1 MLFQALDDKKECVGI
16 YANDELTFDNIPQE
30 LSHTWSFSSSVDTN
44 GIQYA
49 KIYAKGKEL
58 AEVCPEHL
66 REEYNKVQKKML
78 AFYKSFFLSKVSLHE
93 HCFYDLVPKRY
104 LLEYFSIKNEISQ
117 WVFDNYEKP
126 ANHDVIVRT
135 MRMVHSIGLQSFNVD
150 KGELNPH
157 IAEARVRTF
166 RKRLGTEEQ
175 RVVYNPFGTITGRL
189 TVSKSS
195 FPILTLDKKFRKIVK
210 PKNDWLVE
218 IDFNAAELRTLLGL
232 SGSEQPEEDLHQ
244 WNMENLYKQEELSR
258 EQAKEKI
265 FSWLYNPNSLD
276 KEAEKYYCRDKLV
289 KKYFSDGKIRTPM
302 GRVIES
308 QERTALNYLI
318 QSTSSDIFLN
328 SAYAI
333 WEMLEHKRS
342 EVRFLVHDSVLLDL
356 SDEDKELLP
365 EMIDKFSKTPLGKYK
380 VGVSIGKSYGEMRKM
395 K

>member
-30 LSHTWSFSSSVDTN
+30 LSHTWSFSSSVDKD

-58 AEVCPEHL
+58 TEVCPEHL

-93 HCFYDLVPKRY
+93 HCFYDLVPERH

-157 IAEARVRTF
+157 IAEDRVRTF

-218 IDFNAAELRTLLGL
+218 LDFNAAELRTLLGL

-244 WNMENLYKQEELSR
+244 WNMENLYKEEELSR

-289 KKYFSDGKIRTPM
+289 KKYFSEGKIKTPM

-333 WEMLEHKRS
+333 WEMLEGKRS

>member
-1 MLFQALDDKKECVGI
+1 MLFQALDDKRECVGI
-16 YANDELTFDNIPQE
+16 YANDELTFDNIPQD
-30 LSHTWSFSSSVDTN
+30 LSHTWSFSSSVDSD

-58 AEVCPEHL
+58 ADVCPEHL

-78 AFYKSFFLSKVSLHE
+78 AFYKSFFLSKVSLQE
-93 HCFYDLVPKRY
+93 HCFYDLVPKRH

-126 ANHDVIVRT
+126 ANHDVIVKT

-150 KGELNPH
+150 KGELNPY
-157 IAEARVRTF
+157 IAEDRVRTF
-166 RKRLGTEEQ
+166 RKRIGAEEQ
-175 RVVYNPFGTITGRL
+175 RVIYNPFGTITGRL

-195 FPILTLDKKFRKIVK
+195 FPILTLDKKFRNVVK

-218 IDFNAAELRTLLGL
+218 LDFNAAELRTLLGL
-232 SGSEQPEEDLHQ
+232 SGTPQPEEDLHL
-244 WNMENLYKQEELSR
+244 WNVENIYDEAITR

-265 FSWLYNPNSLD
+265 FSWLYNPNALD
-276 KEAEKYYCRDKLV
+276 KKAETYYNRDKLV
-289 KKYFSDGKIRTPM
+289 EKYYAEGKVSTPM
-302 GRVIES
+302 GRTIES
-308 QERTALNYLI
+308 PDRKALNYLI
-318 QSTSSDIFLN
+318 QSTSSDVFLN
-328 SAYAI
+328 SAYGI
-333 WEMLEHKRS
+333 WEMLENKKS
-342 EVRFLVHDSVLLDL
+342 EIRFLVHDSVLLDL
-356 SDEDKELLP
+356 SDEDKALLP

>member
-1 MLFQALDDKKECVGI
+1 MLFQSLDDKKECVGI
-16 YANDELTFDNIPQE
+16 YANDELTFDNIPQG
-30 LSHTWSFSSSVDTN
+30 LSHTWNFSSSVDTN

-49 KIYAKGKEL
+49 KIYAKGKDL
-58 AEVCPEHL
+58 SDVCPEHL
-66 REEYNKVQKKML
+66 REDYNKVQKKML

-126 ANHDVIVRT
+126 VNHDVIVKT
-135 MRMVHSIGLQSFNVD
+135 MRMTHSIGLQLFNID
-150 KGELNPH
+150 KTELNPQ
-157 IAEARVRTF
+157 IAEDRVRTF
-166 RKRLGTEEQ
+166 RKRLGADTQ

-195 FPILTLDKKFRKIVK
+195 FPILTLDKKFRKVVK

-218 IDFNAAELRTLLGL
+218 LDFNAAELRTLLGL

-244 WNMENLYKQEELSR
+244 WNMENLYKEEELSR
-258 EQAKEKI
+258 AEAKEKI

-276 KEAEKYYCRDKLV
+276 KEAEKYYCRHKLV
-289 KKYFSDGKIRTPM
+289 KNYFSEGKIRTPL
-302 GRVIES
+302 GRIIES

-328 SAYAI
+328 SAYGI
-333 WEMLEHKRS
+333 WEMLEGKKS
-342 EVRFLVHDSVLLDL
+342 EVRFLVHDSILLDL

-365 EMIDKFSKTPLGKYK
+365 EMIDNFSKTPLGKYK